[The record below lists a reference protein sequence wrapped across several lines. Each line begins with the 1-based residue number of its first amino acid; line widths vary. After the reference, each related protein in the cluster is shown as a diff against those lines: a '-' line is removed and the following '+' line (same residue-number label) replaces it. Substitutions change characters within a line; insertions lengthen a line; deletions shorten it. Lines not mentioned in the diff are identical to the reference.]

1 MGDITLGAASLAQRM
16 NIQRVKRRIIM
27 KRVGIVIGTVI
38 LRVVVLNRKD
48 ISISRRSHKIIMNQS
63 NSTKPQTSRRDIMK
77 SGTRDQAEG
86 KLHQAK
92 GKIKEIAGKVSMD
105 PDLEAA
111 GKDEN
116 LDGKI
121 QEKMGQVKKLVG
133 K

>member
-1 MGDITLGAASLAQRM
+1 MGNMTLGAANLAQRM
-16 NIQRVKRRIIM
+16 NIQLGRIRFDDRKQM
-27 KRVGIVIGTVI
+27 CG
-38 LRVVVLNRKD
+38 KD
-48 ISISRRSHKIIMNQS
+48 ISISSRSNRILKNQS
-63 NSTKPQTSRRDIMK
+63 NSTKPQTNRRDIMK